1 MNVKGR
7 SAKPHLAIEN
17 IISQVRK
24 IAPMKEDNNIPP
36 HVPMQE
42 NHMLKRQNNGNGVKA
57 TRRLDQSIYIYIY
70 IYIYMRAN
78 IPFSNDLSSLIHG
91 QMIYHFL
98 KIVEAE
104 EKTQKLEIYFFIFF
118 MIVEL
123 ERQKSHRLL
132 GFLFLFG
139 K

>member
-57 TRRLDQSIYIYIY
+57 TRRLDQSKYIYIY
-70 IYIYMRAN
+70 IYTRAQTY
-78 IPFSNDLSSLIHG
+78 LS
-91 QMIYHFL
+91 QMTFHPSSMD
-98 KIVEAE
+98 K
-104 EKTQKLEIYFFIFF
+104 
-118 MIVEL
+118 
-123 ERQKSHRLL
+123 
-132 GFLFLFG
+132 
-139 K
+139 

>member
-57 TRRLDQSIYIYIY
+57 TRRLDQSKYIYIY
-70 IYIYMRAN
+70 TRAN

-91 QMIYHFL
+91 QIIYHFL
-98 KIVEAE
+98 KIVEDE
-104 EKTQKLEIYFFIFF
+104 EKTQKLEIYFFYFF
-118 MIVEL
+118 YDCRTGTTE
-123 ERQKSHRLL
+123 ES
-132 GFLFLFG
+132 
-139 K
+139 